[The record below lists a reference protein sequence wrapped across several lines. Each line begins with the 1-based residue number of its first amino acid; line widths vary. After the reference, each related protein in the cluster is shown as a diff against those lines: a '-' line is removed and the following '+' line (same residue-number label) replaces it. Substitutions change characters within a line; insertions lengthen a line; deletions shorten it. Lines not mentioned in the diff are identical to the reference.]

1 MDCIS
6 TRGNAA
12 PVTSAVA
19 LVNGLAPDGGLYVPA
34 EFPPA
39 LPPSTWTGLDDVATT
54 QRLLGCFFDD
64 LPVSA
69 HCQAAAAVAS
79 RFGLVEPVPLA
90 KAGGVFFLELFHGPT
105 RAFKDVAL
113 SALPPLLTAAAAGH
127 RLAVVTATSGDTGP
141 AAMAGFAGLETAQV
155 LVFYPAQG
163 ISGIQ
168 RRQMVCQTAPN
179 VTAVAIEGNFDDA
192 QAAVKAMF
200 ADAAL
205 VRELAGAGISLTS
218 ANSINL
224 GRLVPQLGYWLH
236 AYGTLVGQG
245 AVPCGAPVDIVV
257 PTGNFGNLLAAWW
270 ARRLGLPVRRLICA
284 TNENDVLA
292 VFLRTG
298 VYDRRRPFQITN
310 SPSMDILVSSN
321 LERLLHDL
329 AGSRQ
334 TAGWMRQLQAEGHY
348 AIGPAVLGRLQELV
362 ATGSA
367 SPAATEAAIARLWHD
382 HGYLA
387 DPHTAVAWDVWRRQ
401 AVADGVPVLI
411 AATASPWKFP
421 ATVGRSLGLPSSDD
435 DFAALARLAAATG
448 QDDPLLAGLAHAPVV
463 HCLSCQRQEVSRML
477 RQVLLK

>member
-12 PVTSAVA
+12 PATSAAA

-34 EFPPA
+34 DFPLA
-39 LPPSTWTGLDDVATT
+39 LPPSTWTGWDYVATT
-54 QRLLGCFFDD
+54 QWLLGCFFDD
-64 LPVSA
+64 LSA
-69 HCQAAAAVAS
+69 LARCQAAEAVVG
-79 RFGLVEPVPLA
+79 RFGLVEPVPLV

-113 SALPPLLTAAAAGH
+113 SVLPPLLIAAAAGR

-141 AAMAGFAGLETAQV
+141 AAMAGFAGMDNVQV

-163 ISGIQ
+163 ISEIQ

-179 VTAVAIEGNFDDA
+179 VTAVAIDNNFDEA
-192 QAAVKAMF
+192 QTAVKAAF
-200 ADAAL
+200 AESGL
-205 VRELAGAGISLTS
+205 VQELAGAGISLTS

-224 GRLVPQLGYWLH
+224 GRLVPQLAYWLH
-236 AYGTLVGQG
+236 AYGMLVRQG
-245 AVPCGAPVDIVV
+245 VVPCGAQVDIVV

-270 ARRLGLPVRRLICA
+270 ARRLGVPVRRLICA

-298 VYDRRRPFQITN
+298 VYDRRRPFQTTN

-321 LERLLHDL
+321 LERLLHDV
-329 AGSRQ
+329 ADARQ

-348 AIGPAVLGRLQELV
+348 AIGPAVLSRLQKLV
-362 ATGSA
+362 TAGSA
-367 SPAATEAAIARLWHD
+367 SPSATEAAIARLWHD

-401 AVADGVPVLI
+401 AVSDGVPVLI

-435 DFAALARLAAATG
+435 DFAALAQLATATG
-448 QDDPLLAGLAHAPVV
+448 QDDPLLAGLAHAPIV
-463 HCLSCQRQEVSRML
+463 HHLSCQRQEASRML
-477 RQVLLK
+477 RQVFLK